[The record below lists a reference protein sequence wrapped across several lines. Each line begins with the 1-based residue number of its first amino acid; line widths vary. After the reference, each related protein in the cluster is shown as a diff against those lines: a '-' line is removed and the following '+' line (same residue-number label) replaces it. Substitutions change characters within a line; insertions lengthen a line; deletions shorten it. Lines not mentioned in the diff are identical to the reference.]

1 MSHRR
6 RPSVAIVALA
16 TGAGLL
22 TGLLR
27 FGTPGSVG
35 MLLGLAFVLR
45 RRTPAAS
52 LVAAVLAVGIL
63 SGLLALRRA
72 DAECGSRLRPGPVR
86 LTLRVIDGGQDG
98 GVVRP
103 HEAGCR
109 GTIRVRWPL
118 RGTAPPVG
126 SLVEGQGRWIAPLG
140 PRPGILLLRRVR
152 DERPPRRPLGART
165 QERLRHTIAAQ
176 YGPRRAPLVEAMVL
190 GRRTD
195 LDPALRDLF
204 AASGL
209 AHLLAI
215 SGFHVGLVAGWVLL
229 LLRLLRIPVPWA
241 WGGAGLVALGYAA
254 ALGWPVPATRA
265 AIMASCAAWARVRQ
279 RRVRPAGVLGT
290 SAILILWFQPEAI
303 RSPGAWLSFAA
314 VWGTVYALRWCRDS
328 GFQGTVTQLLAS
340 SVGATLATAPVT
352 AAVFGSVAPIGVALN
367 LVAIPLA
374 AAMIPG
380 ILGGL
385 VLAPLLP
392 AVATRLSAGA
402 GALLDLLSRLATI
415 GAGVPSGQWVMEP
428 GPAAA
433 VGPLVALGL
442 ALWVTGGGV
451 VRRREAA
458 RRGLWVVTGIAR
470 AFLLASAGR
479 SAGHEP
485 GTLALHF
492 LDVGQGDAALIR
504 TPAGRWV
511 LVDAGPRSPRWDAG
525 RRVVAP
531 FLRRQGVGHLAG
543 VVVSHAHLDHL
554 GGVPVVLDQF
564 RPGWL
569 MEPTV
574 PVPDTVYR
582 HLLDQVEQLGIP
594 LLAARS
600 GEEWEMDG
608 VRWRVLHPDTTRRAW
623 GLDLN
628 EDSAVL
634 LVEYGAFRA
643 VLSGDAGAPAEEHLA
658 GTVGRVDV
666 LKVGHHGSRSAT
678 GPDWL
683 AELEPRVAVISLG
696 ANGFGHP
703 APETLARLAI
713 ARADIWRTDREGTIT
728 VLTDGRSV
736 TVTAQDRHLRFAAGC
751 RHAHQEQS
759 PC

>member
-1 MSHRR
+1 
-6 RPSVAIVALA
+6 
-16 TGAGLL
+16 
-22 TGLLR
+22 
-27 FGTPGSVG
+27 
-35 MLLGLAFVLR
+35 MLLGLALLLR
-45 RRTPAAS
+45 RRAPAAAF
-52 LVAAVLAVGIL
+52 VATVMAAGAT
-63 SGLLALRRA
+63 SGMLALRRA
-72 DAECGSRLRPGPVR
+72 ETLCESQLPPGAVR
-86 LTLRVIDGGQDG
+86 LTLQVVDASEGG

-103 HEAGCR
+103 LEAHCLGD
-109 GTIRVRWPL
+109 IRVRWPA
-118 RGTAPPVG
+118 RGTVPVVG
-126 SLVEGQGRWIAPLG
+126 SRVEGEGRWIAPSG
-140 PRPGILLLRRVR
+140 PRPGILVLRRIGR
-152 DERPPRRPLGART
+152 TDSTHRPLPARL
-165 QERLRHTIAAQ
+165 QEGIRRTIAAQ
-176 YGPRRAPLVEAMVL
+176 YGSDRAPLVEAMVL

-229 LLRLLRIPVPWA
+229 LLRLVRVPVPWA

-265 AIMASCAAWARVRQ
+265 AIMTSCAAWARVRQ
-279 RRVRPAGVLGT
+279 RRVRPSGILGT
-290 SAILILWFQPEAI
+290 SAILILWFQPDAI

-328 GFQGTVTQLLAS
+328 GFRGTVTQLLAS

-352 AAVFGSVAPIGVALN
+352 AVVFGSVAPIGVALN
-367 LVAIPLA
+367 LLAIPLA

-385 VLAPLLP
+385 LLAPVLP
-392 AVATRLSAGA
+392 AVATRLAAGA
-402 GALLDLLSRLATI
+402 GVLLDLLSRIATL
-415 GAGVPSGQWVMEP
+415 GAGIPSGQWVVEP

-433 VGPLVALGL
+433 LGPLVALGL

-451 VRRREAA
+451 VRRNEAA
-458 RRGLWVVTGIAR
+458 RRALWVVTGLAW
-470 AFLLASAGR
+470 ALFLSAGWR
-479 SAGHEP
+479 SPGHEP

-531 FLRRQGVGHLAG
+531 FLRRQGVSRLAG

-554 GGVPVVLDQF
+554 GGIPVVLDQF

-574 PVPDTVYR
+574 PVSDTVYR
-582 HLLDQVEQLGIP
+582 RLLDQVEELGVP

-600 GEEWEMDG
+600 GEDWEMDG

-634 LVEYGAFRA
+634 LVEYGDFRA
-643 VLSGDAGAPAEEHLA
+643 VFSGDAGVPTENHLA
-658 GTVGRVDV
+658 GTVGPVDV

-678 GPDWL
+678 GAGWL
-683 AELEPRVAVISLG
+683 DELAPRVAVISLG
-696 ANGFGHP
+696 ANRFGHP
-703 APETLARLAI
+703 APETVARLTA
-713 ARADIWRTDREGTIT
+713 ARAGIWRTDREGMIT
-728 VLTDGRSV
+728 VITNGRSV